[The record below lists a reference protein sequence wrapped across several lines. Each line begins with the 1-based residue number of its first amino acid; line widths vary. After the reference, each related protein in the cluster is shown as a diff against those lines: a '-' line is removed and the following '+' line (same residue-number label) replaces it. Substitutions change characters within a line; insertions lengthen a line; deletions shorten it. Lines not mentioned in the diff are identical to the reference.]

1 VRARQGSFEV
11 RSRLDA
17 PSQPVWRHATTS
29 AGVNEEL
36 MPIVRMTVPRGLGD
50 LAIADV
56 EPGTRLGRSW
66 LLLGGVI
73 PFDYDDIVIESIV
86 PGRAFHERSTMLSQR
101 SWSHDRLVDPEG
113 DSACTVTDRV
123 RFEPRLGVLAPVL
136 RVVFRL
142 VFLHRHR
149 RLRRRWGGRAL
160 P

>member
-1 VRARQGSFEV
+1 MRAGRGSFEV

-17 PSQPVWRHATTS
+17 SAEAVWQRATTS

-36 MPIVRMTVPRGLGD
+36 KPLVRMTVPRGLGD

-66 LLLGGVI
+66 LLLGGLI
-73 PFDYDDIVIESIV
+73 PFDYDDIFIESI
-86 PGRAFHERSTMLSQR
+86 
-101 SWSHDRLVDPEG
+101 
-113 DSACTVTDRV
+113 
-123 RFEPRLGVLAPVL
+123 EPRLGLLAPVL
-136 RVVFRL
+136 RPVFRR
-142 VFLHRHR
+142 FFIHRHR